1 MRAGVRMSGGENI
14 VVALVLLSLIVIW
27 LRHLRQ

>member
-1 MRAGVRMSGGENI
+1 MSGGENI